1 MADQIFECIFK
12 GLFGCLPVLC
22 EFLCQNLGPLLAS
35 AAECMFQCV
44 SVGCV
49 PLIEALC
56 TCWCRSAWWGYG
68 SRKDTFD
75 GCFYIILFLILSS
88 IVIGTLALGI
98 YALSQYVQDFNPTV
112 AAGVACAVLN
122 EQLTGLTF
130 SALPVTFGRSKGLNI
145 VAAPASSPITVVNRC
160 FNENRGSAKF
170 YVDGR
175 YAAYTKI
182 DKKLY
187 SCNGTMTYQFEE
199 KDSTLR
205 VLNADSS
212 LLASTDRMPTT
223 GSTTTFRNSNNVE
236 VAILLPS
243 ASGSGFDI
251 QILAAGSGSPAAA
264 PLLLLAAAA
273 FAQFSSTGY
282 DECNGFVLAGGI
294 VDLILLSILVAFSIY
309 MAVQWF
315 RKRDRMPATRFY
327 EPDVVVD
334 APPLLPPRPAHT
346 PPASQHASAS
356 APPIDYQEFPSQQP
370 KRAVIKDTTGLLFQ
384 EDDLSDVAP
393 PHSAPFAASAMPTQ
407 LQSPQYQSTPEH
419 VDLREALKPV
429 GYTRLKRYLIS
440 HNVSVGH
447 TLLKDELVTLAV
459 IYRRQI
465 DFSPLI
471 AEVSSVFSQQAR

>member
-1 MADQIFECIFK
+1 MAELFECLFK
-12 GLFGCLPVLC
+12 GLFGCIPVLC
-22 EFLCQNLGPLLAS
+22 EFLCQNLGPLLS
-35 AAECMFQCV
+35 SIAECMFQCV

-49 PLIEALC
+49 QLISTLC

-112 AAGVACAVLN
+112 AAGIACAVLN
-122 EQLTGLTF
+122 EQLTGPSF

-145 VAAPASSPITVVNRC
+145 VAAPTLSPITVINRC

-175 YAAYTKI
+175 YVAYTKI

-187 SCNGTMTYQFEE
+187 SCNGSVTHQLEFG
-199 KDSTLR
+199 STLR
-205 VLNADSS
+205 VLNADNS
-212 LLASTDRMPTT
+212 LLASTDKVPTT
-223 GSTTTFRNSNNVE
+223 VSSTTFKDTNNVD
-236 VAILLPS
+236 VATLLPS

-251 QILAAGSGSPAAA
+251 QILAAGSGNPAAA
-264 PLLLLAAAA
+264 PLLLLAVAA

-294 VDLILLSILVAFSIY
+294 VDLILLSILFVFSLY
-309 MAVQWF
+309 MTVQWF
-315 RKRDRMPATRFY
+315 RKRDRLSATRFY
-327 EPDVVVD
+327 DPDVVVD
-334 APPLLPPRPAHT
+334 APPLSPPPSTLT
-346 PPASQHASAS
+346 PVASQYAYAGAH
-356 APPIDYQEFPSQQP
+356 PIDYQDFSSQPQ
-370 KRAVIKDTTGLLFQ
+370 RAVIKDTTSLLFQ
-384 EDDLSDVAP
+384 EEHDFSKSSERVQQLTL
-393 PHSAPFAASAMPTQ
+393 PHSPPFATSAMPTVPQQ
-407 LQSPQYQSTPEH
+407 LQFQSTPDH
-419 VDLREALKPV
+419 IDLRKALEPV
-429 GYTRLKRYLIS
+429 GYTRLKRYLTS
-440 HNVSVGH
+440 HNVTVGH

-471 AEVSSVFSQQAR
+471 AEVSNM